1 MLYCRAESR
10 GEDHMS
16 LSGPE
21 TSLPH
26 WRRGLATLLDFG
38 AVSHGRAALVLV
50 VVCLLAFL
58 PGLLRIPPIDRE
70 EARFAQAAKQM
81 VESGDYV
88 DIRLQDDVR
97 YRTPPGIYWLQ
108 AAAMKSGAVLGVRDA
123 ARRIALYRVPSV
135 IGGIGAVLL
144 TYWAA
149 LAFVSR
155 RAALLAA
162 IMLASSI
169 MLGVEA
175 RLAKTDAMLLLTSVA
190 AIGAMGRAYLGMA
203 RGVVAARPGFIVPAV
218 FWTALAGGIML
229 KGPLIV
235 MFAVLAATAL
245 CVADRSARW
254 LRELRPLPGL
264 LWLLLLVAPW
274 FVAIVQ
280 RSGSVF
286 FAEALGEELLG
297 RVISAEFRY
306 WVPGFYLVM
315 FLATFWPASVVSG
328 LAASS
333 IWRERVQPQTRFLL
347 AWVVPSWIAF
357 ELAATKLP
365 HFVLPLYPA
374 LAILIAARIVSG
386 DLSRHVW
393 LQRGALWWFLVPVIV
408 GISGIVLLAVVGGR
422 MVVISWL
429 FAVAAIVYGFR
440 AWWLYRSDGAERA
453 VLRASLAS
461 ILLGIAIYAGVISS
475 LQNLFPGA
483 RVARVLRFG
492 GCEPQVAAA
501 GYHEPS
507 LIFFAGTDTTLTDGA
522 GAAEFLR
529 HGDCRVAVVEAR
541 EQRSFAQ
548 RAEAIGLVVRRGP
561 AVGDNL
567 YSNGRPVSLS
577 VFARGQ

>member
-1 MLYCRAESR
+1 
-10 GEDHMS
+10 MS
-16 LSGPE
+16 LSVPE
-21 TSLPH
+21 TSLPN
-26 WRRGLATLLDFG
+26 WRRGLAALVDFG
-38 AVSHGRAALVLV
+38 AASHGRAAILLV
-50 VVCLLAFL
+50 VICLLAFL
-58 PGLLRIPPIDRE
+58 PGLFRIPPIDRE

-88 DIRLQDDVR
+88 DIRLQDEVR
-97 YRTPPGIYWLQ
+97 YRSPPGIYWLQ
-108 AAAMKSGAVLGVRDA
+108 SAAMQTGAALGVRDA
-123 ARRIALYRVPSV
+123 ARRIALYRAPSV

-169 MLGVEA
+169 MLGIEA
-175 RLAKTDAMLLLTSVA
+175 RLAKTDAMLLLASTA
-190 AIGAMGRAYLGMA
+190 AMGSMGRAYLGMA
-203 RGVVAARPGFIVPAV
+203 RGVVAARPGFLVPAI
-218 FWTALAGGIML
+218 FWTAMASGIML

-235 MFAVLAATAL
+235 MFAALAAISL

-264 LWLLLLVAPW
+264 VWLLLLVTPW
-274 FVAIVQ
+274 FIAIVQ

-286 FAEALGEELLG
+286 FSEALGEELLA

-306 WVPGFYLVM
+306 WIPGFYLIM

-328 LAASS
+328 LAAPS
-333 IWRERVQPQTRFLL
+333 IWRERAQPQTRFLL
-347 AWVVPSWIAF
+347 AWVLPSWIAF
-357 ELAATKLP
+357 ELVATKLP

-374 LAILIAARIVSG
+374 VAILIAARIASG

-393 LQRGALWWFLVPVIV
+393 LQRGALWWFLVPVII

-422 MVVISWL
+422 MVMISWL

-440 AWWLYRSDGAERA
+440 AWWLYHSDGAERA
-453 VLRASLAS
+453 MLRACLAS
-461 ILLGIAIYAGVISS
+461 ILLGIATYAGVISS
-475 LQNLFPGA
+475 LQNLFPSA
-483 RVARVLRFG
+483 QVARVLRFS
-492 GCEPQVAAA
+492 GCGEPQVVAA

-507 LIFFAGTDTTLTDGA
+507 LIFFAGTATTLTDGA

-529 HGDCRVAVVEAR
+529 HSGCRVAVVEGR

-561 AVGDNL
+561 AVGENL

-577 VFARGQ
+577 VFTPGQ